1 MAQAKQVDM
10 LISGLTNSAGAPLSQ
25 GKVYFYATDG
35 TTLKTVWVDSE
46 KDTVSANP
54 VILTVAGTAEIFAD
68 GTYTVKIADSDN
80 VTIRTPENLT
90 FTPSAAATDNEV
102 DASDYGTATDENA
115 ISLAITSASGADRT
129 IFLTPGNWDIS
140 DNLTIP
146 SNINLKY
153 IFGAYTTIAAGKTL
167 TINGTIDAPFYNIF
181 RGSGTVT
188 YDNRNLITPSIWGIG
203 GAHDNLS
210 LDGQILFIDNIIIN
224 GGSSTLPILI
234 QKNED
239 GASTSLMR
247 YDRTSASPA
256 DNDYYDID
264 YYAENDNNQQAPF
277 ARLRIKQL
285 DVSDGTEKGQVIWS
299 VADGADG
306 SIDDVLTL
314 DKTGATVTGG
324 LVVSGDL
331 TVGGTTTT
339 VNSTVVTIDDP
350 ILTLGGDTAPGSDD
364 NKDRGVEFRWHNGSA
379 AKIGFFGFDDST
391 GKFTFIPD
399 ASNSSE
405 VFSGTAGTV
414 VATTF
419 EGNLTGTINTAA
431 QANITSLGT
440 LSTLTVDNVII
451 NGTTIGHTSDTD
463 LITLTDQTVTVAGT
477 VSATTL
483 TGTLSTTA
491 QTNVTS
497 LGTLST
503 LTVDNVI
510 INGTTI
516 GHTSDTDLITLTDQ
530 TVTVAGT
537 VSATTLT
544 GTLSTAAQ
552 ANITSLGT
560 LSSVTVS
567 GVSSFSDGSAAA
579 PSITNT
585 GDTNTGILF
594 PAADTVAISV
604 GGSEAV
610 RVDSD
615 GNVGIGESSPRTKLD
630 ILSTA
635 TTSTVGDSGAIYN
648 VENYDLLKLGH
659 QSGEGENWASGLKLM
674 ANKGGGSSGT
684 RLYHIG
690 DDSQT
695 SFNISV
701 NGGTPD
707 VVVNSAG
714 NVGIGTSSPDT
725 RLHIKNNSFGSV
737 VESIT
742 LENNLGSTNEGSVIR
757 FLCGSATNGVT
768 LVGQRDGSGGGAF
781 IFKTS
786 STYSADPT
794 EKMRIDDAG
803 KVYMPSLGTSG
814 TDNGTLKYNSSTG
827 EIWVD

>member
-1 MAQAKQVDM
+1 MAQAKQVDI
-10 LISGLTNSAGAPLSQ
+10 LISGLTDSAGDPLNQ

-35 TTLKTVWVDSE
+35 STLKTVWVDSE
-46 KDTVSANP
+46 KETASANP
-54 VILTVAGTAEIFAD
+54 VTLTAGGFGEIFAD
-68 GTYTVKIADSDN
+68 GTYTVKITDSDGA
-80 VTIRTPENLT
+80 TIQTIENMT
-90 FTPSAAATDNEV
+90 FTPSAAATTNEI
-102 DASDYGTATDENA
+102 DASDFGTATDDNA

-129 IFLTPGNWDIS
+129 VFLTPGNWSIS

-153 IFGAYTTIAAGKTL
+153 IFGAYTTIASGKTL
-167 TINGTIDAPFYNIF
+167 TINGTIDAPLYNIF

-203 GAHDNLS
+203 GSHDNLS
-210 LDGQILFIDNIIIN
+210 LDGQILFIDNIVVN

-234 QKNED
+234 QKTED
-239 GASTSLMR
+239 GVGTSLLR
-247 YDRTSASPA
+247 YDRVSASPA

-264 YYAENDNNQQAPF
+264 YYSENDNNQQVQF
-277 ARLRIKQL
+277 ARMRIKQL
-285 DVSDGTEKGQVIWS
+285 DVSDGTEKGQIIFS
-299 VADGADG
+299 VADGTDG

-364 NKDRGVEFRWHNGSA
+364 NKDRGIEFRWHNGSA

-419 EGNLTGTINTAA
+419 EGDLTGTVNTAA
-431 QANITSLGT
+431 QSNITSLGT
-440 LSTLTVDNVII
+440 LT
-451 NGTTIGHTSDTD
+451 
-463 LITLTDQTVTVAGT
+463 
-477 VSATTL
+477 
-483 TGTLSTTA
+483 
-491 QTNVTS
+491 
-497 LGTLST
+497 T

-552 ANITSLGT
+552 TNVTSLGT
-560 LSSVTVS
+560 LSSVTIS

-594 PAADTVAISV
+594 PAADTFAIST
-604 GGSEAV
+604 GGTEQL
-610 RVDSD
+610 RVDSSGD
-615 GNVGIGESSPRTKLD
+615 VGVATSGYSISDRLSVLCSGDARSLGVYRNFTGN
-630 ILSTA
+630 STA
-635 TTSTVGDSGAIYN
+635 GVIIS
-648 VENYDLLKLGH
+648 LG
-659 QSGEGENWASGLKLM
+659 
-674 ANKGGGSSGT
+674 
-684 RLYHIG
+684 R
-690 DDSQT
+690 
-695 SFNISV
+695 
-701 NGGTPD
+701 
-707 VVVNSAG
+707 
-714 NVGIGTSSPDT
+714 
-725 RLHIKNNSFGSV
+725 
-737 VESIT
+737 
-742 LENNLGSTNEGSVIR
+742 
-757 FLCGSATNGVT
+757 
-768 LVGQRDGSGGGAF
+768 RDGSGGLFETAQILSNGSNNTATNGTLSF
-781 IFKTS
+781 YTLTS
-786 STYSADPT
+786 GSLT
-794 EKMRIDDAG
+794 EKMSISSAG
-803 KVYMPSLGTSG
+803 LISGDLNDTS
-814 TDNGTLKYNSSTG
+814 DGTLKTNIKDLTLGLNELMKIRPCTFDWINTQQGTNKTG
-827 EIWVD
+827 FIAQEVEKILPNDVAGEEGSKSINVTGILSLTVKAMQELNNKVDKLNKAIA